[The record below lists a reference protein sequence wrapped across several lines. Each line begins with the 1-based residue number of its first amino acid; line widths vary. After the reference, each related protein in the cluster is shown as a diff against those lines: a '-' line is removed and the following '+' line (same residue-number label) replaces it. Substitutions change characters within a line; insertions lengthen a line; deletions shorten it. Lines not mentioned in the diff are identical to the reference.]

1 MIEQIK
7 KIAVNAVKLSGA
19 MLKREYESFN
29 RREVMLK
36 SNHEILTKAD
46 LLSQEII
53 IKEIK
58 KYFPAH
64 EIVSEEKANEKKSF
78 GYVWYIDPIDGTTNF
93 SMHNPLWS
101 ISLTLAKDNEL
112 IFGAVYAP
120 ALDEI
125 YIAQVGGG
133 AELNGKKISV
143 SKVSREKIINT
154 FCHGREEKN
163 IKKAI
168 AYYRR
173 QKLENFDCRQL
184 GSAALEL
191 AYIAC
196 GRVESFLAPGTR
208 DWDVA
213 AGVLLVRE
221 AGGRVTDFN
230 GRDWRLGEPNI
241 AASNGKVHAQILKVI
256 NKK

>member
-93 SMHNPLWS
+93 SC
-101 ISLTLAKDNEL
+101 
-112 IFGAVYAP
+112 
-120 ALDEI
+120 
-125 YIAQVGGG
+125 
-133 AELNGKKISV
+133 
-143 SKVSREKIINT
+143 II
-154 FCHGREEKN
+154 HYG
-163 IKKAI
+163 
-168 AYYRR
+168 
-173 QKLENFDCRQL
+173 Q
-184 GSAALEL
+184 
-191 AYIAC
+191 
-196 GRVESFLAPGTR
+196 FL
-208 DWDVA
+208 
-213 AGVLLVRE
+213 
-221 AGGRVTDFN
+221 
-230 GRDWRLGEPNI
+230 
-241 AASNGKVHAQILKVI
+241 
-256 NKK
+256 